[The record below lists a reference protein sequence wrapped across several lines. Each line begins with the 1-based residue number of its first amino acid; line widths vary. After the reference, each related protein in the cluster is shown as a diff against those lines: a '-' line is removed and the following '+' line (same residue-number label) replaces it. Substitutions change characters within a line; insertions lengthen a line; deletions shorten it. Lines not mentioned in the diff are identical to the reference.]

1 MRDGQF
7 KLNEFILIDATAKT
21 IDCGKVEDLTP
32 LCVQANIYESI
43 LEPCVRAQFEFYEAK
58 GLFENLK
65 LDQKKIIQNHLF
77 VMSFIFL
84 EFLLRFLLLMIKLQ
98 FLKSSVLHM
107 KCENLK

>member
-1 MRDGQF
+1 MLSMRDGQF

-43 LEPCVRAQFEFYEAK
+43 LEPCVRAQFEFYDAK

-65 LDQKKIIQNHLF
+65 LDQKKII
-77 VMSFIFL
+77 IG
-84 EFLLRFLLLMIKLQ
+84 E
-98 FLKSSVLHM
+98 
-107 KCENLK
+107 